1 MPSTTESKPRLSGV
15 TRWLAAIH
23 GVYLILAGTALAGL
37 SWLLPDRLA
46 KLGESGAIDQAEIP
60 WLGRL
65 VIDHRGWLPL
75 LAVPVVIFGLLLTTG
90 ARLRWVWLILG
101 AMSLLI
107 PAALLIYTAVVWI
120 GSLYVYRPL

>member
-37 SWLLPDRLA
+37 SWLLPHLLA
-46 KLGESGAIDQAEIP
+46 KLQVSEAIDQPEIP
-60 WLGRL
+60 LLGRL
-65 VIDHRGWLPL
+65 VIDHRGLLPL
-75 LAVPVVIFGLLLTTG
+75 LAVPVVIFGLLLTAG
-90 ARLRWVWLILG
+90 ARLRWVWHTLG
-101 AMSLLI
+101 VMSLLI

-120 GSLYVYRPL
+120 GSFYVYRPL